1 MINTIKFI
9 DINNKLNIADLFSL
23 LKTKSQKSNNEIL
36 SKLQNFNT
44 FPDFCNY
51 YINQDSIKY
60 FNCLQKLIH
69 DFSNENHTTS
79 SFESTIEQYISCLTK
94 IILLI
99 NLLFK
104 IQEILNKISISS
116 KNKLNTLK
124 IKNQIEN
131 LNQESLFNLFD
142 IFSNIYRDDFRN
154 NSSTSTTISNM
165 SSLDLIP
172 HYTSFKNYSSEK
184 EVKKLENKAEIYD
197 KIIDTPRFELEL
209 NTIIEE
215 QIENLSE
222 NNKINIKDSA
232 LTLSQYIF
240 DNEQN
245 NNNLGN
251 GKEQKETDINKFLN
265 LLIMINRLYKKDL
278 INAEEKIKLK
288 KMVLSKSIKI
298 EKFYYDIYKNSDNDN
313 EKLIQEI
320 KKLF

>member
-142 IFSNIYRDDFRN
+142 IFSNI
-154 NSSTSTTISNM
+154 
-165 SSLDLIP
+165 
-172 HYTSFKNYSSEK
+172 
-184 EVKKLENKAEIYD
+184 
-197 KIIDTPRFELEL
+197 
-209 NTIIEE
+209 
-215 QIENLSE
+215 
-222 NNKINIKDSA
+222 
-232 LTLSQYIF
+232 
-240 DNEQN
+240 
-245 NNNLGN
+245 
-251 GKEQKETDINKFLN
+251 
-265 LLIMINRLYKKDL
+265 
-278 INAEEKIKLK
+278 
-288 KMVLSKSIKI
+288 
-298 EKFYYDIYKNSDNDN
+298 
-313 EKLIQEI
+313 
-320 KKLF
+320 